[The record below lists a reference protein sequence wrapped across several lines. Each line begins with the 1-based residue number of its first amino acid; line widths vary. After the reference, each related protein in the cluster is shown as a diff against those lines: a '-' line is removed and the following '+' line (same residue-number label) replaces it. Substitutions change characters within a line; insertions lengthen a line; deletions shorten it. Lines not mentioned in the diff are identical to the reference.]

1 MDFPPKSSSPEDWFN
16 RCRELCEP
24 LSKEGCK
31 FSFSLQVGTFSFSLK
46 SEGVRL
52 RTKKRRPT
60 PSYLRRQ
67 ERRKADLLKRR
78 SEQHAEKSAVK
89 GLAQGGE
96 NLLNKKMTSPMQVQ
110 EGATLLS
117 KKTVPSMQTQA
128 ASASYKILE
137 TPPES
142 VKRRSITRL
151 KRDENLTT
159 SFHQLDGS
167 TEDEAAGM
175 AADPKHDRA
184 DGEEWCEVEERF
196 GIRSE
201 VKYRRVRGSNYCGH
215 PLEVRAINDIYGFN
229 EDGDNII
236 VFAPR
241 GVDTTDVSIRLSDA
255 SFVNGEIDFLRKIRE
270 NTYEYVG

>member
-1 MDFPPKSSSPEDWFN
+1 
-16 RCRELCEP
+16 
-24 LSKEGCK
+24 
-31 FSFSLQVGTFSFSLK
+31 
-46 SEGVRL
+46 
-52 RTKKRRPT
+52 
-60 PSYLRRQ
+60 
-67 ERRKADLLKRR
+67 
-78 SEQHAEKSAVK
+78 
-89 GLAQGGE
+89 
-96 NLLNKKMTSPMQVQ
+96 MQVQ

-117 KKTVPSMQTQA
+117 KKTAPPMPTQA

-175 AADPKHDRA
+175 AADLEHDRA

-215 PLEVRAINDIYGFN
+215 PVEVRAINDIYGFN
-229 EDGDNII
+229 QDGDNII

-241 GVDTTDVSIRLSDA
+241 GVDSTDVSIRLSDA
-255 SFVNGEIDFLRKIRE
+255 SFVNGEIDFLRKIGE
-270 NTYEYVG
+270 NTYEYVGW